1 MPCRSR
7 SHTFRA
13 AAGVPEMYLIGLTGG
28 IASGKSTI
36 GRMLAGYGAVVID
49 ADQVARDVVEPG
61 TEALREIVRQFG
73 PSVITEEGALDRP
86 RLGEL
91 VFASDDAR
99 RRLNAIVHPA
109 VRARTRSLIE
119 RAAQEDPEAVIVYDV
134 PLLAESESREDFD
147 LIVVASAPEDLR
159 TDRLVRIRG
168 MSPSQAR
175 ARISAQADD
184 SQREAIADHLIDT
197 SGTLEN
203 TLLAV
208 AALWDDVIAPA
219 RG

>member
-1 MPCRSR
+1 
-7 SHTFRA
+7 
-13 AAGVPEMYLIGLTGG
+13 MYLIGLTGG

-61 TEALREIVRQFG
+61 TDALGEIIRQFG
-73 PSVITEEGALDRP
+73 PNVITEQGALDRA

-99 RRLNAIVHPA
+99 RRLNEIVHPA
-109 VRARTRSLIE
+109 VRARTRALIE
-119 RAAQEDPEAVIVYDV
+119 HVAQEDPDAVIVYDI
-134 PLLAESESREDFD
+134 PLLAESEQRDDFD

-159 TDRLVRIRG
+159 ADRLVRIRG
-168 MSPSQAR
+168 MSPAQAR

-184 SQREAIADHLIDT
+184 SQREAIADHVIDT
-197 SGTLEN
+197 SGTLEK

-208 AALWDDVIAPA
+208 AALWDDVIVPA